1 MGKSS
6 KDSSDEIQSIITE
19 AKKNEL
25 KATIDWNNIAVNN
38 TERLLKDIASGKIK
52 KLKIGTVLLWKMMWV
67 KYSIPENMNYKK
79 N

>member
-25 KATIDWNNIAVNN
+25 KATID
-38 TERLLKDIASGKIK
+38 
-52 KLKIGTVLLWKMMWV
+52 
-67 KYSIPENMNYKK
+67 
-79 N
+79 